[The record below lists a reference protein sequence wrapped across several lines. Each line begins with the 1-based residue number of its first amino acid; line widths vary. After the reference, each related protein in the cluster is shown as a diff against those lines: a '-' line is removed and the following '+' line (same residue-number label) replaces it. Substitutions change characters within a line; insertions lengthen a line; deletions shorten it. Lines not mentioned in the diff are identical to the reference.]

1 MIICKICGKEL
12 KNKLGMPSHLT
23 HSHSISAK
31 EYYDQY
37 IKNDADGKCKI
48 CGKPTSFINAIDGYR
63 VYCSSKCANSDPEVR
78 DKINAQMTDEKRQAK
93 RNKTRETNMKKY
105 GVASVLQLSSIRQK
119 SKEAI
124 RSEEVIK
131 KRKET
136 CLKKYGVTNP
146 LLSTEIQD
154 KIKKTNMEKYGSEN
168 VFASEYGKSKIR
180 QTCLDRYGCENGGA
194 SKKAQAKI
202 KETREL
208 KSKEFCIQNDCIPLT
223 ELDVSYS
230 VKDSIFH
237 NRLLLY
243 NDRYYVKISDI
254 NEILKHEPTSTGK
267 SVVENNI
274 ASFVEQHYNKTII
287 RNTRSVI
294 HPKELDIYLPDIK
307 VAIEV
312 DGIWYHSANAGTD
325 SHYHLDKSIACE
337 KLGIRL
343 IHITDYDWVNKT
355 DICKSIIL
363 SALGKYE
370 TKIYARQCTIKEVD
384 HNEADNFLNVNHIQG
399 KVKSTYRLGL
409 YYKDE
414 LVQLICIGSSR
425 FKKNE
430 VELLRMCTKLNT
442 QVIGGFSKLMK
453 HQPYTELISYIDR
466 SIFSGNSYEQIGFTL
481 ISTSGPSYKYYK
493 DGVSLNRIAAQKH
506 KLAKLLGDDF
516 NPNETESE
524 NMMRCGWLKVYDCGT
539 LKVKYTRTE

>member
-12 KNKLGMPSHLT
+12 KNKLGIPSHLT
-23 HSHSISAK
+23 HSHNISAK
-31 EYYDQY
+31 DYYDQY
-37 IKNDADGKCKI
+37 IKIDTDGKCKI

-63 VYCSSKCANSDPEVR
+63 AYCSSKCANSDPDIQ
-78 DKINAQMTDEKRQAK
+78 DKIKSHMTDEKRQAK
-93 RNKTRETNMKKY
+93 IDKTRETNIKKY
-105 GVASVLQLSSIRQK
+105 GVASVLQLSSTRQK
-119 SKEAI
+119 CKDAI
-124 RSEEVIK
+124 SSEVTIK
-131 KRKET
+131 KRQET
-136 CLKKYGVTNP
+136 CLKKYGATNP
-146 LLSTEIQD
+146 FSSTEIQN
-154 KIKKTNMEKYGSEN
+154 KIKKNNIEKYGSEN
-168 VFASEYGKSKIR
+168 IFASEYGKNKIK
-180 QTCLDRYGCENGGA
+180 QTCLERYGCENGGA
-194 SKKAQAKI
+194 SKKAQVKI

-208 KSKEFCIQNDCIPLT
+208 KSKEFCSQNACIPLT

-230 VKDSIFH
+230 VKDSVFH
-237 NRLLLY
+237 SKLLMY

-254 NEILKHEPTSTGK
+254 DEILKHEPASTGK

-337 KLGIRL
+337 ELGIRL
-343 IHITDYDWVNKT
+343 IHITDHDWINKT

-363 SALGKYE
+363 SALGNYE
-370 TKIYARQCTIKEVD
+370 TKIYARQCIIQEVD
-384 HNEADNFLNVNHIQG
+384 HNEADNFLNANHIQG

-409 YYKDE
+409 YYNNE

-453 HQPYTELISYIDR
+453 HQPYAELISYVDR
-466 SIFSGNSYEQIGFTL
+466 SIFSGNGYKALGFII

-493 DGVSLNRIAAQKH
+493 DNISLNRITAQKH
-506 KLAKLLGDDF
+506 KLSKLLGSAF
-516 NPNETESE
+516 NPNETESQ
-524 NMMRCGWLKVYDCGT
+524 NMRRCGWLQVYDCGT
-539 LKVKYTRTE
+539 IKMQYKRK